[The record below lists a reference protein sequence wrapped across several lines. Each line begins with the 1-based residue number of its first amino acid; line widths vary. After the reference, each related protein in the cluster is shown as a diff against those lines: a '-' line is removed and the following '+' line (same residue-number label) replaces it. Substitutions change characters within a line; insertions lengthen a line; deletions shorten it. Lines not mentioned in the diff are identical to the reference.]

1 MEKNR
6 LSIEELE
13 KMTHSDLVCT
23 MTIVVN
29 NDILGKLI
37 FDDNKNHD
45 MTFDVF
51 DGFAYCFD
59 DINKKEYYMLYPK
72 LELVGRSKAMQKSIR
87 DYMELSDDNEIKV
100 TDVMTSYYEIFCN
113 F

>member
-1 MEKNR
+1 MNKKR

-29 NDILGKLI
+29 NDILGKEI
-37 FDDNKNHD
+37 FSDKKNHD

-51 DGFAYCFD
+51 DGFAYCAD
-59 DINKKEYYMLYPK
+59 CGGKEYYMEYPK

-87 DYMELSDDNEIKV
+87 EFMELSEDSEIKV

-113 F
+113 E